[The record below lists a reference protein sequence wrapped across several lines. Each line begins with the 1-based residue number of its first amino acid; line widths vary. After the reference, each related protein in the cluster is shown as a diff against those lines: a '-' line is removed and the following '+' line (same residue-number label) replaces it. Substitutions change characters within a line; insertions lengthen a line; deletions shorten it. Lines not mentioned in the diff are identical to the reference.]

1 MTILYISGSP
11 RQRSNTDYLLSSIMA
26 QTGGEFIK
34 LTDYDIKPCKSC
46 WACLRMGTCVLND
59 DMTTTIM
66 PKIVEADA
74 IVLGSPVFF
83 NNVTAQMKSFID
95 RTWSVR
101 GQLKD
106 KIGAAVVVG
115 RRYGAEGAITAI
127 NAFFL
132 KHQMIIA
139 NRGISGIAFEPESI
153 KGDAESV
160 NAAAKL
166 GPRILELIAVLE
178 QSPSL
183 PIAGRK
189 PGQSRPTPCSRP
201 AQRACGYRL

>member
-46 WACLRMGTCVLND
+46 WACLKMSTCVLND
-59 DMTTTIM
+59 DMTTTII

-101 GQLKD
+101 GLLKN

-115 RRYGAEGAITAI
+115 RHYGAEGAITAI

-139 NRGISGIAFEPESI
+139 NRGISGIAFEPARIKEDTESI
-153 KGDAESV
+153 

-166 GPRILELIAVLE
+166 GTRILELITALE
-178 QSPSL
+178 
-183 PIAGRK
+183 
-189 PGQSRPTPCSRP
+189 
-201 AQRACGYRL
+201 

>member
-1 MTILYISGSP
+1 
-11 RQRSNTDYLLSSIMA
+11 MA

-153 KGDAESV
+153 KEDAESV

-178 QSPSL
+178 
-183 PIAGRK
+183 
-189 PGQSRPTPCSRP
+189 
-201 AQRACGYRL
+201 

>member
-160 NAAAKL
+160 NAAAEL
-166 GPRILELIAVLE
+166 GSRILELSAALE
-178 QSPSL
+178 
-183 PIAGRK
+183 
-189 PGQSRPTPCSRP
+189 
-201 AQRACGYRL
+201 

>member
-11 RQRSNTDYLLSSIMA
+11 RQQSNTDYLLHSIMA

-34 LTDYDIKPCKSC
+34 LTDYHVEPCKSC
-46 WACLRMGTCVLND
+46 WACLKKGMCVLGD
-59 DMTTTIM
+59 DMTTTII
-66 PKIVEADA
+66 PGILEADA

-83 NNVTAQMKSFID
+83 SNVTAQLKSFID
-95 RTWSVR
+95 RTWSAR
-101 GQLKD
+101 GQLKN

-127 NAFFL
+127 NEFFL

-153 KGDAESV
+153 NEDAESV

-178 QSPSL
+178 
-183 PIAGRK
+183 
-189 PGQSRPTPCSRP
+189 
-201 AQRACGYRL
+201 